1 MKLIKK
7 LERRIGKSGKYTQSY
22 GLFLCPYCGEEVEK
36 QLGYE
41 KICKSCGCMRN
52 KLVGEASTKHG
63 DCKNGTI
70 SRLYEI
76 WRCAK
81 QRCYNKNDNS
91 YKNYGSRGIKV
102 CSEWKNDF
110 VKFKDWA
117 LKNGYKDN
125 LTIDRINNDGNYEP
139 GNCKFSIMKEQQRNK
154 RSNRLITYGE
164 ETHCLTEWAEILGM
178 SEPALYYRLKNW
190 SVERA
195 FTEKVKK

>member
-1 MKLIKK
+1 MKLIRK
-7 LERRIGKSGKYTQSY
+7 LERRISKSGKSKQSY
-22 GLFLCPYCGEEVEK
+22 GLFLCPYCKKEVERH
-36 QLGYE
+36 LGNGR
-41 KICKSCGCMRN
+41 IAKSCGCIGH
-52 KLVGEASTKHG
+52 KLTGIANTKHG
-63 DCKNGTI
+63 DSKNKHM
-70 SRLYEI
+70 SRLYAI
-76 WRCAK
+76 WESMK
-81 QRCYNKNDNS
+81 QRCCNENGS
-91 YKNYGSRGIKV
+91 GYKHYGGRGIKV